1 MAEDGFGAQDEFVA
15 VACFAQGVGADD
27 AHGALGHAVDQLR
40 EALEAFEAPL
50 HGFFAQLT
58 LFTDAGGQLH
68 FSPSRS
74 RMRISLWWALATTM
88 WKLLEPRSMAA
99 IRDRFFAVVCGMIS
113 MFSVDNPPIL
123 P

>member
-1 MAEDGFGAQDEFVA
+1 MAKDGFGAQDEFVA

-58 LFTDAGGQLH
+58 LFADAGGQLH
-68 FSPSRS
+68 FFPEPLENADFTVVGLGHDHVETVGAKVDGGDQRQVL
-74 RMRISLWWALATTM
+74 RGGMRHDLDVLG
-88 WKLLEPRSMAA
+88 R
-99 IRDRFFAVVCGMIS
+99 
-113 MFSVDNPPIL
+113 
-123 P
+123 